1 MASSLSRGRRRSR
14 KTSQEERICSVCSQS
29 FKKAEHLA
37 RHFRSHTKERPFM
50 CQVCGKLYAR
60 QDTLLRH
67 ARSQH
72 LGTQPHQHPVHG
84 NSAPTSPPISDPVSH
99 LATLER
105 PATDQVCASIDSII
119 PAPEQVLHELQ
130 FSSLDHDSNT
140 ATTPSLVHYPQHV
153 DYPPFS
159 QLKWAVP
166 GPGPTIWN
174 GQWEEDFP
182 SLLPWESFDLDA
194 VNQTL
199 LESMDHGLHNTA
211 PDPIENSLPLDPNLN
226 LANGLTLRPKDL
238 VGTEVFH
245 GYIEAWARKMK
256 LFLFERTPIGDI
268 ETLEDD
274 SEALNVAWKSC
285 VRLEE
290 RKRYGFGT
298 SPTECF
304 AATDNQHLHSII
316 LAVHIHDSELA
327 KLHYHEPILRHSPEK
342 LPQIPAPELFAA
354 SNPKSWKALFTKH
367 QQSTQGISLFPEH
380 RSYLSH
386 KIPENDFPSYTTLES
401 IGASAY
407 KNREIGSSWHAIRQ
421 KCDGLLLDWYHNYA
435 RASSINDKPDDFCL
449 IILWHSIFMHLY
461 TRFDELECSC
471 GRDGEDAAQKAR
483 SYATSW
489 ATSGDA
495 TRTPLKSNGTDFG
508 HVYLF

>member
-1 MASSLSRGRRRSR
+1 MASSLSRGRRRQR

-37 RHFRSHTKERPFM
+37 RHFRSHTEERPFM

-72 LGTQPHQHPVHG
+72 LGTQPHEHPVHG

-153 DYPPFS
+153 DVR
-159 QLKWAVP
+159 A
-166 GPGPTIWN
+166 PTTRNILENDNNSN

-226 LANGLTLRPKDL
+226 LANGLTL
-238 VGTEVFH
+238 VQ
-245 GYIEAWARKMK
+245 RKWH
-256 LFLFERTPIGDI
+256 T
-268 ETLEDD
+268 
-274 SEALNVAWKSC
+274 
-285 VRLEE
+285 
-290 RKRYGFGT
+290 
-298 SPTECF
+298 
-304 AATDNQHLHSII
+304 
-316 LAVHIHDSELA
+316 
-327 KLHYHEPILRHSPEK
+327 
-342 LPQIPAPELFAA
+342 
-354 SNPKSWKALFTKH
+354 
-367 QQSTQGISLFPEH
+367 FPE
-380 RSYLSH
+380 
-386 KIPENDFPSYTTLES
+386 PTVPSGDTTPAHS
-401 IGASAY
+401 RTNHTVSTHSDDRY
-407 KNREIGSSWHAIRQ
+407 RQ
-421 KCDGLLLDWYHNYA
+421 KLVESLRQKVQPGPLSPSILYPFSYHLPDHPCTHISAVEAKRGPPTVNVHNWQPVSWLTKGIDTWNNEIRTSKKPGLLLF
-435 RASSINDKPDDFCL
+435 KLFK
-449 IILWHSIFMHLY
+449 HL
-461 TRFDELECSC
+461 
-471 GRDGEDAAQKAR
+471 
-483 SYATSW
+483 
-489 ATSGDA
+489 
-495 TRTPLKSNGTDFG
+495 
-508 HVYLF
+508 